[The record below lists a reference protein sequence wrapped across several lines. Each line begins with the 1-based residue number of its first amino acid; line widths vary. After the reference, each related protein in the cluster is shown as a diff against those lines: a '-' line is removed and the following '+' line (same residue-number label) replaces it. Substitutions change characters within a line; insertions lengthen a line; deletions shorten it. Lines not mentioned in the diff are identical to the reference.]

1 MHGGSFY
8 LFLLQHD
15 EVPLK
20 ETASKEID
28 ESDIDSCAADGNN
41 VIAWNLLCF
50 KAVLKIFRCNEC
62 F

>member
-1 MHGGSFY
+1 MTSLLKVSYLNTMHGGSFY

-41 VIAWNLLCF
+41 VIA
-50 KAVLKIFRCNEC
+50 
-62 F
+62 